1 MEYKIKNH
9 VGASNTS
16 CADKYLIFHVEGG
29 LGKNIA
35 STAVV
40 THLKKKY
47 NDRKIIVVASY
58 PEVFLNNENIYRVYR
73 FGVCPY
79 FYDDYIHKKDTIV
92 LRKEPYYENNHIMRK
107 TPLYETWFNMYDIPY
122 DKKEINP
129 YLPMNGMQEIWT
141 KEWQRQKPVL
151 LLQTNGGPLDEN
163 MQPNAYAWTRD
174 MPLAVAE
181 IIVKAAAQKYHIIRV
196 CRSNSYHLE
205 GVERVDAPLNN
216 FQLFSL
222 VRASQKR
229 LLIDSCLHHAAAA
242 FKIPCTV
249 LWVGTDPKMFGY
261 NVHNNICAREP
272 SGNIKRVDS
281 YLFDYDFHGNRHEF
295 PYYSNDVIFDSK
307 EILNSLNL

>member
-141 KEWQRQKPVL
+141 KEWQRQKPVF

-229 LLIDSCLHHAAAA
+229 ALIDSSLHHAAAA
-242 FKIPCTV
+242 YKIPCTV
-249 LWVGTDPKMFGY
+249 LWVGTHPEMFGY
-261 NVHNNICAREP
+261 DIHDNICAREP
-272 SGNIKRVDS
+272 SENVKRIDS
-281 YLFDYDFHGNRHEF
+281 YIFDYDFHGNHHEF
-295 PYYSNDVIFDSK
+295 PYYSNDVIFNSE
-307 EILNSLNL
+307 EILNSLAL

>member
-261 NVHNNICAREP
+261 NIHNNICAREP

>member
-1 MEYKIKNH
+1 MTE
-9 VGASNTS
+9 
-16 CADKYLIFHVEGG
+16 KYLVFHVEGG
-29 LGKNIA
+29 LGKNVA
-35 STAVV
+35 STAVI

-47 NDRKIIVVASY
+47 NDRKIVVVASY
-58 PEVFLNNENIYRVYR
+58 PEVFLNNENIHRVYKV
-73 FGVCPY
+73 GATPY

-229 LLIDSCLHHAAAA
+229 ALIDSSLHHAAAA
-242 FKIPCTV
+242 YKIPCTV
-249 LWVGTDPKMFGY
+249 LWVGTHPEMFGY
-261 NVHNNICAREP
+261 DIHDNICAREP
-272 SGNIKRVDS
+272 SGNVKRVDS
-281 YLFDYDFHGNRHEF
+281 YIFDYDFHGNHHEF
-295 PYYSNDVIFDSK
+295 PYYSNDVIFNSE
-307 EILNSLNL
+307 EILNSLAL

>member
-1 MEYKIKNH
+1 MTE
-9 VGASNTS
+9 
-16 CADKYLIFHVEGG
+16 KYLVFHVEGG
-29 LGKNIA
+29 LGKNVA

-47 NDRKIIVVASY
+47 NDRKIVVVASY

-261 NVHNNICAREP
+261 NIHNNICAREP